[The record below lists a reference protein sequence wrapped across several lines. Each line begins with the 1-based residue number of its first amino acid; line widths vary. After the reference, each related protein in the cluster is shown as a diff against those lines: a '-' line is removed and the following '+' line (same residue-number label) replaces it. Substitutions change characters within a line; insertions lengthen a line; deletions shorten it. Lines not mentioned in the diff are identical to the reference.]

1 MIAHLVCVDL
11 ARVRLRLTVAN
22 ELDDEPHERRE
33 RASQIL
39 RALRMGYA
47 PDVDNATLRR
57 LRETTA
63 MLVGLP
69 RAIGDES
76 SIVLSM
82 LGLRVIVVG
91 HPAAACER
99 IPVVMPKLVIAPS
112 NLSAEDR
119 EALSERSIAVGAQ
132 LLELDPDAKTA
143 DIGAI
148 VGDAAQAALDP
159 RLR

>member
-1 MIAHLVCVDL
+1 
-11 ARVRLRLTVAN
+11 
-22 ELDDEPHERRE
+22 
-33 RASQIL
+33 
-39 RALRMGYA
+39 MGYA

-143 DIGAI
+143 DIGPI